1 MRQPVETKITYDF
14 SNKLSVITK
23 IEKDFINVDVIKNED
38 TLQPRDKTEKVDRA
52 ELVESLNQSLSKSSH
67 LKNRKEY
74 TSETLIKRY
83 KEQDMK
89 KLDEKIK
96 KIKKKKRLTD
106 YIIVKLSF

>member
-1 MRQPVETKITYDF
+1 MRQPVEIKTTYDF

-23 IEKDFINVDVIKNED
+23 IEKDFINVDVMKNED
-38 TLQPRDKTEKVDRA
+38 TLKHKTENVDRA
-52 ELVESLNQSLSKSSH
+52 ELVESLNQSLSKR
-67 LKNRKEY
+67 NNEY

-83 KEQDMK
+83 KQRDMK
-89 KLDEKIK
+89 ELDEKIK